1 MSPAGGSV
9 TSMSRPAAPEDV
21 DAICAGL
28 PETWFGTSWGD
39 VPTWLVPHRRDRG
52 SGGRGFVLYRKPH
65 RTAIDPQT
73 GEMYDDLLVIRTA
86 NADDKEA
93 LVAGDGPFF
102 TIPHFEGYNAVLVQL
117 SRLGE
122 VSRDELAEV
131 ITEAWRAC
139 APKTLVKQHFSDAG
153 PRPEGHRGR

>member
-1 MSPAGGSV
+1 
-9 TSMSRPAAPEDV
+9 MSRPAAPQDV
-21 DAICAGL
+21 DAICADL

-39 VPTWLVPHRRDRG
+39 VPTWLVPHRPDRGSGSRG

-65 RTAIDPQT
+65 RTAVDPLT

-93 LVAGDGPFF
+93 LVAADGPFF
-102 TIPHFEGYNAVLVQL
+102 TIPHFDGYNAVLVQL

-122 VSRDELAEV
+122 ISRDELVEV
-131 ITEAWRAC
+131 ITDAWCAC
-139 APKTLVKQHFSDAG
+139 APKALVKQHYPDGAQS
-153 PRPEGHRGR
+153 RESRRGR